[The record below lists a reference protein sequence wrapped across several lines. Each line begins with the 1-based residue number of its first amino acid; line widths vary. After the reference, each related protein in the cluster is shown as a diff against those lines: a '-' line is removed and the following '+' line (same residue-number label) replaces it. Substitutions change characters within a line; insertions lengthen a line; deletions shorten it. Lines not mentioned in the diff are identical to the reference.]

1 MKRWL
6 LLSSL
11 LIVLAGC
18 GNSSP
23 SSGTSTPANNDMS
36 ESGAPEAISGATT
49 TTSDADPQ
57 SSLISASGIGPAQL
71 GMTLGEL
78 KQIMGT
84 ETEFTVQSPFIVDFD
99 AIAISQSG
107 EVQYYILYLA
117 GQSFTDTDVIQ
128 GLLTSNSKFQTAAG
142 VGPGTPIQQAEQ
154 AYGKATLSY
163 NTENES
169 REYVRFEDQPAP
181 NISFSTGSTTQETAG
196 VYSSPTGGY
205 NETQEF
211 KENTAITSVLVVCLD
226 ENCAGSQ

>member
-1 MKRWL
+1 VKRWL

-11 LIVLAGC
+11 LIFLTGC

-23 SSGTSTPANNDMS
+23 PLGTSTPPTNDTS
-36 ESGAPEAISGATT
+36 ESAPEATPSSSPRS
-49 TTSDADPQ
+49 SDADPK

-78 KQIMGT
+78 KQIVGT

-117 GQSFTDTDVIQ
+117 GQSFTDADVIQ
-128 GLLTSNSKFQTAAG
+128 GLLTSNSKFHTAADI
-142 VGPGTPIQQAEQ
+142 GPGTLIQQAEQ

-163 NTENES
+163 NTENDS
-169 REYVRFEDQPAP
+169 REYVRFENQPAP
-181 NISFSTGSTTQETAG
+181 NISFSTGNATQETAG

-211 KENTAITSVLVVCLD
+211 KENTAIASVLVVCLD
-226 ENCAGSQ
+226 EDCAGSQ